1 MQIINLLV
9 NAGLQVLLFA
19 MIPLVW
25 WFIFAREQK
34 NFFIWLGFKKT
45 MIQNKLKYLGLFL
58 TISAILIF
66 PSLLAVTFFIDKS
79 TMATNQFSGQGI
91 SAVIPV
97 LIYSFFQTGL
107 SEELFFRGFL
117 TKRFVHKLGFYL
129 GNIMQGLLFGILHGI
144 LFASAIEPV
153 GTVVIIFI
161 TAIAGY
167 LLGWINEKQ
176 SNGSILPSWFIH
188 GFVNTIAS
196 IIAML
201 NIL

>member
-9 NAGLQVLLFA
+9 NAILQVLLFA
-19 MIPLVW
+19 IIPFGW
-25 WFIFAREQK
+25 WLIFAREK
-34 NFFIWLGFKKT
+34 SNFFNWLGFKKP
-45 MIQNKLKYLGLFL
+45 MIQNRLKHLSSFL
-58 TISAILIF
+58 IISVILVF

-91 SAVIPV
+91 SAIIPA
-97 LIYSFFQTGL
+97 LIYSFLQTGL

-117 TKRFVHKLGFYL
+117 TKRFVHKFGFHL
-129 GNIMQGLLFGILHGI
+129 GNTMQGLLFGLLHGI
-144 LFASAIEPV
+144 LFASIVEPLGV
-153 GTVVIIFI
+153 VVIIFI
-161 TAIAGY
+161 TAVAGY

-176 SNGSILPSWFIH
+176 SNGSIFSSWFIH

-196 IIAML
+196 IIAMF

>member
-19 MIPLVW
+19 IIPFVW
-25 WFIFAREQK
+25 WLIFAREK
-34 NFFIWLGFKKT
+34 SNFFNWLGFKKP
-45 MIQNKLKYLGLFL
+45 MIQNRLKHFGLFL
-58 TISAILIF
+58 IISVILVF

-91 SAVIPV
+91 SAIIPA

-117 TKRFVHKLGFYL
+117 TKRFVHKFGFYL
-129 GNIMQGLLFGILHGI
+129 GNIMQGLLFGLLHGI
-144 LFASAIEPV
+144 LFASVIEPV
-153 GTVVIIFI
+153 GAVVIIFI

-196 IIAML
+196 IIAMF